1 MVMLRI
7 LILFVGILAVLIPAP
22 LHSSLVEIIMEENS
36 MEKLISTLKR
46 HEGVKTHAYRDS
58 LGVLTIGCG
67 RNISGKKPNKGI
79 GLTIDEIEY
88 MLQNDVERTIKELS
102 LEYVWFN
109 DMEEGARRDGI
120 INMHFNLGRF
130 RFAGFKKA
138 IGHMENGSYDAA
150 ATEFLDSR
158 WAKQVK
164 GRSLEVTDMIK
175 TNTYV

>member
-7 LILFVGILAVLIPAP
+7 LILFVGILAVLIPVP

-36 MEKLISTLKR
+36 MEKLIATLKR

-58 LGVLTIGCG
+58 LGILTIGCG
-67 RNISGKKPNKGI
+67 RNINNSSKHKGI

-102 LEYVWFN
+102 QEYAWFN
-109 DMEEGARRDGI
+109 DMEEGARRDAI

-138 IGHMENGSYDAA
+138 IAHMENGSYNEA

>member
-1 MVMLRI
+1 MD
-7 LILFVGILAVLIPAP
+7 
-22 LHSSLVEIIMEENS
+22 ENS

-58 LGVLTIGCG
+58 LGILTIGCG
-67 RNISGKKPNKGI
+67 RNINNSSKDKGI
-79 GLTIDEIEY
+79 GISIDEIEY
-88 MLQNDVERTIKELS
+88 MLQNDIERTIKELS
-102 LEYVWFN
+102 QEYVWFN

-138 IGHMENGSYDAA
+138 IAHMESGSYDAA

-164 GRSLEVTDMIK
+164 GRALEVTDMIK
-175 TNTYV
+175 SGTYIG

>member
-7 LILFVGILAVLIPAP
+7 LILFVGILAGLIPAP
-22 LHSSLVEIIMEENS
+22 LNSSLVEIIMEEN
-36 MEKLISTLKR
+36 MEKLIATLKR

-67 RNISGKKPNKGI
+67 RNINNSSKHKGI

-102 LEYVWFN
+102 QEYVWFN

>member
-1 MVMLRI
+1 MSKFLAV
-7 LILFVGILAVLIPAP
+7 FVGMWAGLIPVS
-22 LHSSLVEIIMEENS
+22 LHSSLVEITMEEN
-36 MEKLISTLKR
+36 MEKLIVTLKR

-58 LGVLTIGCG
+58 LGILTIGCG
-67 RNISGKKPNKGI
+67 RNINNSTKHKGI

-88 MLQNDVERTIKELS
+88 MLQNDIERTIKELS
-102 LEYVWFN
+102 REYPWFN
-109 DMEEGARRDGI
+109 ELEEGARKDGI

-130 RFAGFKKA
+130 RFASFKLA
-138 IGHMENGSYDAA
+138 LIHMENGSHDKA

-164 GRSLEVTDMIK
+164 GRALEVTDMIK

>member
-1 MVMLRI
+1 MAMLRV
-7 LILFVGILAVLIPAP
+7 LILFVGILAVLIPVP
-22 LHSSLVEIIMEENS
+22 LNSSLVEIIMEENS
-36 MEKLISTLKR
+36 MEKLIATLKR
-46 HEGVKTHAYRDS
+46 HEGVRNHAYRDS
-58 LGVLTIGCG
+58 LGILTIGCG

-79 GLTIDEIEY
+79 GISDDEIDY
-88 MLQNDVERTIKELS
+88 MLQNDIERTIKELS
-102 LEYVWFN
+102 QEYAWFN

-138 IGHMENGSYDAA
+138 IGHMENGSHDKA

>member
-1 MVMLRI
+1 MSKFLA
-7 LILFVGILAVLIPAP
+7 LFVGIGISLYPVF
-22 LHSSLVEIIMEENS
+22 LHSSLIEIIMDENS

-58 LGVLTIGCG
+58 LGILTIGCG
-67 RNISGKKPNKGI
+67 RNINNSSKDKGI
-79 GLTIDEIEY
+79 GISIDEIEY
-88 MLQNDVERTIKELS
+88 MLQNDIERTIKELS
-102 LEYVWFN
+102 QEYVWFN

-138 IGHMENGSYDAA
+138 IAHMENGSYDAA

-164 GRSLEVTDMIK
+164 GRALEVTDMIK
-175 TNTYV
+175 SGTYIG

>member
-1 MVMLRI
+1 MSK
-7 LILFVGILAVLIPAP
+7 FLAVLVGIGIGVYPIS
-22 LHSSLVEIIMEENS
+22 LHSSFVKIIMEENS
-36 MEKLISTLKR
+36 MEKLVATLKR
-46 HEGVKTHAYRDS
+46 HEGIKSHAYRDS

-88 MLQNDVERTIKELS
+88 MLQNDIERTIKELS
-102 LEYVWFN
+102 QEYVWFN
-109 DMEEGARRDGI
+109 DMEEGARRDAI

-138 IGHMENGSYDAA
+138 IAHMENGSYDAA

-164 GRSLEVTDMIK
+164 GRALEVTDMIK
-175 TNTYV
+175 TGTYIG

>member
-1 MVMLRI
+1 M
-7 LILFVGILAVLIPAP
+7 FVGIGINLYPVS
-22 LHSSLVEIIMEENS
+22 LHSSLVEITMEEN
-36 MEKLISTLKR
+36 MEKLIATLKR

-58 LGVLTIGCG
+58 LGILTIGCG
-67 RNISGKKPNKGI
+67 RNINNSTKHKGI

-88 MLQNDVERTIKELS
+88 MLQNDIERTIKELS
-102 LEYVWFN
+102 REYPWFN
-109 DMEEGARRDGI
+109 DMEEGARRDAI
-120 INMHFNLGRF
+120 INMHFNLGRS

-138 IGHMENGSYDAA
+138 LIHMENGSHNKA